1 MSDYG
6 SLDYTDGDGSSI
18 SELNKQNIK
27 NSNAGRKKGPVWDFF
42 DQYGTLKHGHV
53 GCICKGCGWKRKVGK
68 AYEMVEHLAL
78 SCSKVT
84 GEIKNTFLQE
94 LRERNA
100 LKPVADDPDSINDND
115 QPKEKKQ
122 KVSLVQTKIT
132 SKFEST
138 AEIDSV
144 KAQRCNRALT
154 RFFIC
159 CGIPFKIVSNPF
171 FIDLIK
177 CLCPSYQLPNRVT
190 FAGTWV
196 NQELSQVVSRISDD
210 IRDCDNMTLG
220 IISFLF
226 INYLFKLILL
236 SLIIQV

>member
-6 SLDYTDGDGSSI
+6 TLNYTDDSMSDI
-18 SELNKQNIK
+18 NLKLNKQNVK
-27 NSNAGRKKGPVWDFF
+27 NSNAGRKKNPVWDYFE
-42 DQYGTLKHGHV
+42 QYGALKYGHV
-53 GCICKGCGWKRKVGK
+53 GCICKGCGWQRKVRK
-68 AYEMVEHLAL
+68 AHEMAKHLAL

-84 GEIKNTFLQE
+84 GEVKNVFLQE

-100 LKPVADDPDSINDND
+100 LAADPIHDPDPDPINDND
-115 QPKEKKQ
+115 QPKRKKQ

-132 SKFEST
+132 SKFESA
-138 AEIDSV
+138 AEIDSA

-171 FIDLIK
+171 FIDLAK
-177 CLCPSYQLPNRVT
+177 CLCLSYQLPNRVT

-196 NQELSQVVSRISDD
+196 NQELSQVASRISDD

-220 IISFLF
+220 IISSFIYKLF
-226 INYLFKLILL
+226 ILNY
-236 SLIIQV
+236 

>member
-6 SLDYTDGDGSSI
+6 SLNYTDGSSI
-18 SELNKQNIK
+18 SDVNLELNKQNIK
-27 NSNAGRKKGPVWDFF
+27 NSNAGRKKSPVWDYF
-42 DQYGTLKHGHV
+42 DQYGNLKHGHV

-84 GEIKNTFLQE
+84 GEVKNIFLQD

-100 LKPVADDPDSINDND
+100 LKTVDLTDDLDSINDND

-122 KVSLVQTKIT
+122 KMSLVQTKIT

-138 AEIDSV
+138 AEIDSA
-144 KAQRCNRALT
+144 KAQRCNHALT

-171 FIDLIK
+171 FIDLVK

-226 INYLFKLILL
+226 KNYLF
-236 SLIIQV
+236 

>member
-1 MSDYG
+1 MSNYETP
-6 SLDYTDGDGSSI
+6 DYTDVSSI
-18 SELNKQNIK
+18 SDINSEQTKQNTK
-27 NSNAGRKKGPVWDFF
+27 NSNAGRKKSPVWEYFN
-42 DQYGTLKHGHV
+42 QQGIQKHGHV

-84 GEIKNTFLQE
+84 GDVKNIFLQE

-100 LKPVADDPDSINDND
+100 LKPDDFTDNLDYLIPDND
-115 QPKEKKQ
+115 QPKKKQ
-122 KVSLVQTKIT
+122 KTSLIQTKIT

-138 AEIDSV
+138 AEIDST

-159 CGIPFKIVSNPF
+159 CGIPFKIISNPF

-177 CLCPSYQLPNRVT
+177 CLCPSYQLPNRNT
-190 FAGTWV
+190 FASSWV

-210 IRDCDNMTLG
+210 IRDSDNITLG
-220 IISFLF
+220 IIFFCL
-226 INYLFKLILL
+226 
-236 SLIIQV
+236 

>member
-1 MSDYG
+1 MNNYG
-6 SLDYTDGDGSSI
+6 TPDYTDGSSI
-18 SELNKQNIK
+18 SDINSELNKQNIK
-27 NSNAGRKKGPVWDFF
+27 NSNAGQKKSPVWDYF
-42 DQYGTLKHGHV
+42 DQYSTPKHGHV

-68 AYEMVEHLAL
+68 AYEMVEHLVL
-78 SCSKVT
+78 SCFKIM
-84 GEIKNTFLQE
+84 GEVKNIFLQE

-100 LKPVADDPDSINDND
+100 LKVDLTGDPNPINDND
-115 QPKEKKQ
+115 QPKGKKQ

-132 SKFEST
+132 SKFEPA
-138 AEIDSV
+138 AEIDSA

-159 CGIPFKIVSNPF
+159 CGILFKIVSNPF

-177 CLCPSYQLPNRVT
+177 CLCPFYQLPNRVI

-210 IRDCDNMTLG
+210 IRDCDNMTIG
-220 IISFLF
+220 ISYNLSLVYKLF
-226 INYLFKLILL
+226 ILN
-236 SLIIQV
+236 

>member
-1 MSDYG
+1 MNDYG
-6 SLDYTDGDGSSI
+6 TPDYTDGSSI
-18 SELNKQNIK
+18 SDINSELNKQNIK
-27 NSNAGRKKGPVWDFF
+27 NSNAGRKKSPVWDYF
-42 DQYGTLKHGHV
+42 DQYGTPKHGHV

-78 SCSKVT
+78 SCSKIT
-84 GEIKNTFLQE
+84 GEVKNIFLQE

-100 LKPVADDPDSINDND
+100 LKVDLTGDPDPINDND
-115 QPKEKKQ
+115 QPKGKKQ
-122 KVSLVQTKIT
+122 KVSLLQTKIT
-132 SKFEST
+132 SKFEPA
-138 AEIDSV
+138 AEIDSA

-210 IRDCDNMTLG
+210 IRDCDNMTIG
-220 IISFLF
+220 ISYNLSLVYKLF
-226 INYLFKLILL
+226 ILN
-236 SLIIQV
+236 